1 MHSDKQAHLS
11 KSTVQIYLGGPHN
24 QDLSRCIWTCSIRE
38 SRGAVA
44 TLEWC
49 DLCRILITA
58 AKNTIITDELTSQLQ
73 SMPSASQ
80 RDSLSQFLTPPGQD
94 QLQTSDA
101 ALGHAVQPHS
111 PRHPGCPIQAALLS
125 PRDLLLPGA
134 VIDHCRPSNHLG
146 WLTSCCKGQA
156 ANSCSTEGKQL
167 VWMLFC
173 YRAFAKEMSSPV
185 NRTCAVRH
193 KEQVSNIKV
202 LFNKYVN
209 SKRRT
214 MENTGQIRDGD
225 GHLTIKD
232 EEEAEVFH
240 ALFAS
245 FFNICDRSWAVCPLG
260 WRTTTEE
267 QWHSIWPYMG
277 PDVSAQCLSVWW
289 DLPQST
295 EGAEPPSTI
304 HQRSWEPREVPVAE
318 SWTVLPW
325 AVRRAWEDPG
335 SYRPICPIS
344 VPGEVTEPSTLGA
357 TEKSL
362 ENKAVI
368 RHSQHRFIT
377 ERPCLGNVISCYHL
391 FGGWR
396 KCGGTTFCKQS
407 FWILFFRA

>member
-1 MHSDKQAHLS
+1 
-11 KSTVQIYLGGPHN
+11 
-24 QDLSRCIWTCSIRE
+24 
-38 SRGAVA
+38 
-44 TLEWC
+44 
-49 DLCRILITA
+49 
-58 AKNTIITDELTSQLQ
+58 
-73 SMPSASQ
+73 
-80 RDSLSQFLTPPGQD
+80 
-94 QLQTSDA
+94 
-101 ALGHAVQPHS
+101 
-111 PRHPGCPIQAALLS
+111 
-125 PRDLLLPGA
+125 
-134 VIDHCRPSNHLG
+134 
-146 WLTSCCKGQA
+146 
-156 ANSCSTEGKQL
+156 
-167 VWMLFC
+167 
-173 YRAFAKEMSSPV
+173 MSSPV

-289 DLPQST
+289 DLTQST